1 MFKWMAKKGLER
13 SESEIT
19 EFISQIE
26 GISGEEHAFLMSR
39 VAIMHAALTKQDFEI
54 GMSFN
59 SKLGERQKQ
68 ISSQIVE
75 LNGLMNQLHKAGQS
89 DMVAAVKVWNIT
101 LRCLSNNS
109 FSHYGSTIWR
119 ILDPK
124 SNVLGIELYIK
135 QAQTPHTQ
143 EAIGLAGYVPPAF
156 GY

>member
-1 MFKWMAKKGLER
+1 MGL
-13 SESEIT
+13 
-19 EFISQIE
+19 
-26 GISGEEHAFLMSR
+26 
-39 VAIMHAALTKQDFEI
+39 
-54 GMSFN
+54 SFN

-68 ISSQIVE
+68 ISNQIVE

-119 ILDPK
+119 ILDPE
-124 SNVLGIELYIK
+124 SNVLGIELYIE

-156 GY
+156 S